1 MRKYSN
7 FTQAFHSTIGCIMK
21 DGKTISVR
29 GNETKEIAPYSF
41 SIEKPWE
48 RVYLMKN
55 RKNNIFSTIA
65 ETLWVVGGRND
76 MNYLKYYLPRA
87 SDFSDDGKVWRAGY
101 GTRLRN
107 WNGIDQFKEI
117 VNLLN
122 SDKNSRRAVISLFD
136 PDRDFTDSLD
146 IPCNNWLH
154 FIIRENKLCLNVAIR
169 SCDIIWGFTGINS
182 FEWSVLQ
189 DMMAYWTGMDIGH
202 ISFFISSFHLYERH
216 YNRAIEIQD
225 YSKIKTL
232 YDFGIKPP
240 KFSTPFCEFDKTME
254 CIFKLEEK
262 IREDIDVLPQIKDIK
277 DDFLRNSL
285 LMLLLHSLWKNQKA
299 NSVQKIINE
308 LDDCDYKIAAI
319 EFFTRNKMIGKP
331 ISHNNYFNYYYE
343 ENIMSAITFS
353 DIIEHLK
360 ELHRKKTLIYKDSW
374 KKHGEILS
382 VFSNISRKYDRI
394 ESIYKNNFTE
404 TFDESLFDTIA
415 DLAIYSI
422 KYFTLIAE
430 LYPNDFF
437 SYFKEY
443 IKQSED
449 IYKTNDGFNLLCKIL
464 ETIYFKDT
472 YLNKIQEDSV
482 CIEFI
487 HDAYSQ
493 LEKLILSGDIKDN
506 AKKCEHTKTL
516 SIASIHLLILIGL
529 KDRDNLNKFINYVRG
544 I

>member
-1 MRKYSN
+1 
-7 FTQAFHSTIGCIMK
+7 MK
-21 DGKTISVR
+21 NGKTISVR

-65 ETLWVVGGRND
+65 ETLWVIGGRND
-76 MNYLKYYLPRA
+76 MDYLKYYLPRA
-87 SDFSDDGKVWRAGY
+87 IDFSDDGNIWRAGY
-101 GTRLRN
+101 GTRLRD

-122 SDKNSRRAVISLFD
+122 FDKNSRRAVISLFD
-136 PDRDFTDSLD
+136 PDRDFINSLD

-154 FIIRENKLCLNVAIR
+154 FLIRENKLYLNIAIR

-182 FEWSVLQ
+182 FEWSVVQ
-189 DMMAYWTGMDIGH
+189 EMIAYWTGMDIGYM
-202 ISFFISSFHLYERH
+202 SFFISSFHLYEQH
-216 YNRAIEIQD
+216 YNRAIEIQNH
-225 YSKIKTL
+225 SKIKTL
-232 YDFGIKPP
+232 YDFGINPP
-240 KFSTPFCEFDKTME
+240 KFSTPFCEFDRTME
-254 CIFKLEEK
+254 YVFNIEKK
-262 IREDIDVLPQIKDIK
+262 IRENIDVLPQIKEINDE
-277 DDFLRNSL
+277 FLRNSL
-285 LMLLLHSLWKNQKA
+285 LMLLLHFLWKNKKV
-299 NSVQKIINE
+299 NVIQKIIDE
-308 LDDCDYKIAAI
+308 LDNCDYKIAAI
-319 EFFTRNKMIGKP
+319 EFFVRNKMIEKP
-331 ISHNNYFNYYYE
+331 LSYNDYFNYYYE
-343 ENIMSAITFS
+343 ETVPTITFS
-353 DIIEHLK
+353 NIIECLK

-394 ESIYKNNFTE
+394 ENIYINHFTE

-430 LYPNDFF
+430 LYPNDFY

-443 IKQSED
+443 VQQQKD
-449 IYKTNDGFNLLCKIL
+449 IYKTNDGFNLLCEIFKI
-464 ETIYFKDT
+464 IYFKDVC
-472 YLNKIQEDSV
+472 LNKIQDDFV

-487 HDAYSQ
+487 RNAYSQ
-493 LEKLILSGDIKDN
+493 LEKLILSDNIKNNID
-506 AKKCEHTKTL
+506 KCEHIKTL
-516 SIASIHLLILIGL
+516 SIVSIHLLTLMGL
-529 KDRDNLNKFINYVRG
+529 KDKSSLDKFINYVRG